1 MPTGSPLRR
10 SRRPYRLEHCYRAV
24 TPGNLH
30 LCGSDAEVDRCRNQ
44 LPGVRWNL
52 IRAGSVLEAVVGGG
66 KPPDHPAVRVH
77 LRDQVRRVLCA
88 REEELQKKLVS
99 PGLDKR
105 LRRTHPRTQALL
117 APGQDRESP
126 GLAAGGVVLRDLDQ
140 LLPVI
145 RGGGMTFGFA
155 RVPIPAVVFA
165 ATNSIVEEGI
175 YRFSVTS
182 IFLENGL
189 SARSAAISSGLLFG
203 GVHYSGMPGGIPG
216 VFLAGF
222 LGWLLS
228 KSIAETKSIGWAW
241 LIHFVQDV
249 VIFVAIFGTQLE

>member
-1 MPTGSPLRR
+1 
-10 SRRPYRLEHCYRAV
+10 
-24 TPGNLH
+24 
-30 LCGSDAEVDRCRNQ
+30 
-44 LPGVRWNL
+44 
-52 IRAGSVLEAVVGGG
+52 
-66 KPPDHPAVRVH
+66 
-77 LRDQVRRVLCA
+77 
-88 REEELQKKLVS
+88 
-99 PGLDKR
+99 
-105 LRRTHPRTQALL
+105 
-117 APGQDRESP
+117 
-126 GLAAGGVVLRDLDQ
+126 
-140 LLPVI
+140 
-145 RGGGMTFGFA
+145 MTFGFA

-228 KSIAETKSIGWAW
+228 KSIAETKTIGWAL